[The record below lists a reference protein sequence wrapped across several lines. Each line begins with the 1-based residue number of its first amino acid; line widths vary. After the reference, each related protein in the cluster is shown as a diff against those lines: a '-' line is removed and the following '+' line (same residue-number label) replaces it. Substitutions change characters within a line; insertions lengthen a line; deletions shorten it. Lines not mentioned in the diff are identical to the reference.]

1 MGHETLRA
9 HEKNPAGCTVIG
21 TGGILS
27 LTLYDEIHGMHACAA
42 ANPSASPR
50 GSASVIHLVRLVA
63 CWPPRCGDKQRIE
76 EPIIMIRSHEPKTR
90 DEFTSAPHALFLSR
104 WLPEFWRNRVCQP

>member
-27 LTLYDEIHGMHACAA
+27 LTLYDEIHGMHACTQIYLWALGE
-42 ANPSASPR
+42 NPSR
-50 GSASVIHLVRLVA
+50 HRTVDGVYI
-63 CWPPRCGDKQRIE
+63 CGDKQRIE